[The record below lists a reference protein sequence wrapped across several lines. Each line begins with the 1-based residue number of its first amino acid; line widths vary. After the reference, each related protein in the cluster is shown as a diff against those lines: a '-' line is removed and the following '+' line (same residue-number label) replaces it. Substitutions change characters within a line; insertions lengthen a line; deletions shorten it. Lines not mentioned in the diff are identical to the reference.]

1 MKFLNFLPALFSQLP
16 LDDHDQLPSPTETQN
31 EHRPDSFSEYY
42 TRESPLRNTQ
52 RASNT
57 AEDASAHETS
67 RLTHVEVLGTVCK
80 ALQTEMDRL
89 ENQKTECS
97 KQHEDMVCHPNS
109 SLSIS
114 ILS

>member
-1 MKFLNFLPALFSQLP
+1 MKFLNFLPALLSQLP
-16 LDDHDQLPSPTETQN
+16 FDDHDQLPSPTEAQN
-31 EHRPDSFSEYY
+31 EHHLGSFLEYY
-42 TRESPLRNTQ
+42 TRGSLPRNTQ
-52 RASNT
+52 RGSNT
-57 AEDASAHETS
+57 AEDARA
-67 RLTHVEVLGTVCK
+67 REVLGTVSK
-80 ALQTEMDRL
+80 VLQREIERL